1 MVYKASGNTKSMR
14 HSKLIKY
21 ISFLF
26 IGLFF
31 PVENL
36 WAQHGGDSTGLV
48 EKYDKGFDGI
58 GPRVYI
64 LPPPR
69 TAAEVLA
76 DRYSEKAYFRD
87 SITRALALQHL
98 TERFNFTANTA
109 HIQYFLLPK
118 PKDDT
123 QWEERIQQQ
132 IDANN
137 HYAAYGL
144 LQSFAEEALRKGA
157 ADKALTLLHSAL
169 QSALQTHELAD
180 VAVIQNNLASIYL
193 YKRDVEQAMLFQQA
207 YYQETLRQKNVVEQA
222 VALTKI
228 AHIQAESKDFNTAE
242 NTIIRKVI
250 PMLNRAKAYERK
262 VAAWE
267 VLAKIYHLQDK
278 HTEAQWFLIQARDLA
293 RKHNLTADL
302 AEIEYMLAFSKSAQQ
317 NFKVAQQEFLNANKL
332 AKSEDNK
339 LLQLAIADRLG
350 QIYMDEDKF
359 AEAQVALDDYL
370 LLRLELFNL

>member
-1 MVYKASGNTKSMR
+1 MQY
-14 HSKLIKY
+14 SKLTKY
-21 ISFLF
+21 IALLLV
-26 IGLFF
+26 GLFY
-31 PVENL
+31 VTKVA
-36 WAQHGGDSTGLV
+36 WAQESMDTIRAI
-48 EKYDKGFDGI
+48 EKYDKTFDGI
-58 GPRVYI
+58 GPKVYI

-69 TAAEVLA
+69 TLVEILV
-76 DRYSEKAYFRD
+76 DRYSEKAHFRD
-87 SITRALALQHL
+87 SITRALELQHL

-118 PKDDT
+118 PENDE
-123 QWEERIQQQ
+123 QWELRIQQQ
-132 IDANN
+132 VDEEN
-137 HYAAYGL
+137 HYAVYGL

-157 ADKALTLLHSAL
+157 VDKALKLLHSAL

-180 VAVIQNNLASIYL
+180 IAAIQNNLASIYL

-207 YYQETLRQKNVVEQA
+207 YYQETLRQKNVVDQA

-250 PMLNRAKAYERK
+250 PMLNKAKAYGRK

-293 RKHNLTADL
+293 LKNNLTADL
-302 AEIEYMLAFSKSAQQ
+302 AEIEYMLAFSKFAQQ
-317 NFKVAQQEFLNANKL
+317 NFKVAQQEFLNADKL

-339 LLQLAIADRLG
+339 LLQLAIVDRLG
-350 QIYMDEDKF
+350 QIYMDENQF
-359 AEAQVALDDYL
+359 AEAQIALDHYL

>member
-1 MVYKASGNTKSMR
+1 MQY
-14 HSKLIKY
+14 SKLMKY

-26 IGLFF
+26 ISLFF
-31 PVENL
+31 NVETS
-36 WAQHGGDSTGLV
+36 WAQHNADTVGQI
-48 EKYDKGFDGI
+48 EKYDKTFDGI
-58 GPRVYI
+58 GPQVYI

-76 DRYSEKAYFRD
+76 DRYSEKIYFRD
-87 SITRALALQHL
+87 SITRALELQHL
-98 TERFNFTANTA
+98 TERFNFTSNTA

-118 PKDDT
+118 PENDT
-123 QWEERIQQQ
+123 QWELRIQQQ
-132 IDANN
+132 IDEGN

-144 LQSFAEEALRKGA
+144 LQSFAEEVLRQGN
-157 ADKALTLLHSAL
+157 ADKALLLLHSAL
-169 QSALQTHELAD
+169 QSALQTHEITDIA
-180 VAVIQNNLASIYL
+180 AIQNNLASIYL
-193 YKRDVEQAMLFQQA
+193 YKRNLEQAVFFQQA
-207 YYQETLRQKNVVEQA
+207 YYQETVRRKDVVDQA

-228 AHIQAESKDFNTAE
+228 AHIQAASKDFNTAE

-250 PMLNRAKAYERK
+250 PMLNKAKAYERK

-293 RKHNLTADL
+293 VKHKLTADL
-302 AEIEYMLAFSKSAQQ
+302 AEIEYMLAFSKFAQQ
-317 NFKVAQQEFLNANKL
+317 NFKVAQQEFLNADKL

-350 QIYMDEDKF
+350 QIYMDENQF
-359 AEAQVALDDYL
+359 AEAQTALDDYL